1 MAKTAAERQKAYR
14 DKQRNSQEAM
24 ARAAGVTVP
33 FSDCGTECNAQR
45 TESVTRVT
53 VEQATSVTPLEH
65 SSTEAGQAHYLAHP
79 DLYITR
85 REPDKLNWG
94 PWLDVAGLEQA
105 GLKANRVAIPGDWD
119 YEGTAI
125 FIPGLP
131 LSMPQEAIA

>member
-1 MAKTAAERQKAYR
+1 MAKTAAERQRQKRKR
-14 DKQRNSQEAM
+14 DIVTPENVTCHEPD
-24 ARAAGVTVP
+24 VTVVAP
-33 FSDCGTECNAQR
+33 
-45 TESVTRVT
+45 SV
-53 VEQATSVTPLEH
+53 SY
-65 SSTEAGQAHYLAHP
+65 AHYMNNP
-79 DLYITR
+79 DKYVTR
-85 REPDKLNWG
+85 REPEKLNWG

>member
-1 MAKTAAERQKAYR
+1 MAETAAERQKRYR
-14 DKQRNSQEAM
+14 DNKR
-24 ARAAGVTVP
+24 
-33 FSDCGTECNAQR
+33 NAQR

-53 VEQATSVTPLEH
+53 VEPERNALAEGLVEH
-65 SSTEAGQAHYLAHP
+65 TCNEAGFAHYRAHP
-79 DLYITR
+79 DLYVER
-85 REPDKLNWG
+85 AFPDKLNWG